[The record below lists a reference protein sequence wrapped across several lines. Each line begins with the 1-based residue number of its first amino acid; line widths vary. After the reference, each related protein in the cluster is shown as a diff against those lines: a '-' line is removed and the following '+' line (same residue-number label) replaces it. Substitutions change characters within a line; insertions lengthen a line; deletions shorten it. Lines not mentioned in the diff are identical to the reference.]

1 MRDRLWKRRVREGR
15 ANPFIPKEE
24 VENEMRSP
32 KSPKS
37 DASDSEARTLFSIN
51 SDAETFTA
59 SEAPVAIPSKYK
71 SVFPTKMN
79 TFPHSEHQQPISPQ
93 PSLPPLPMM
102 LPMDNFKSEL
112 L

>member
-24 VENEMRSP
+24 VENDMRSP
-32 KSPKS
+32 KNPKS

-79 TFPHSEHQQPISPQ
+79 TFPHSKHHQPISRT
-93 PSLPPLPMM
+93 PPTTSTPTWRIT
-102 LPMDNFKSEL
+102 PT
-112 L
+112 

>member
-1 MRDRLWKRRVREGR
+1 MRDRLWKRRIREGH
-15 ANPFIPKEE
+15 AKPYITKEE
-24 VENEMRSP
+24 VEKEMRNP

-71 SVFPTKMN
+71 SIA
-79 TFPHSEHQQPISPQ
+79 QPR
-93 PSLPPLPMM
+93 
-102 LPMDNFKSEL
+102 
-112 L
+112 

>member
-24 VENEMRSP
+24 VENDMRSP

-37 DASDSEARTLFSIN
+37 DASDSEAKTLFSVN

-59 SEAPVAIPSKYK
+59 SEAPVA
-71 SVFPTKMN
+71 
-79 TFPHSEHQQPISPQ
+79 
-93 PSLPPLPMM
+93 
-102 LPMDNFKSEL
+102 
-112 L
+112 